1 MRVNKNL
8 TIRAF
13 GGVLILALIIL
24 GIHVQKAS
32 ANFIVDSNPGGEK
45 FYIDKTKD
53 DVENTNVGSFT
64 GHVGGNNSGPLVN
77 VDTIGNVDTGSGYAN
92 IKPVKDGKLTSLLF
106 TPADPTL
113 FGDFSFRGQ
122 LEVAG
127 TITVKVNQGTPD
139 PFELQWSIANA
150 NQDFERIGI
159 VAVPGTGET
168 IKWVEISYAGGFKEV
183 KQIDFS
189 NAAPVP
195 IPSAMLLLGSGL
207 AGLVG
212 IGRWRR
218 KK

>member
-45 FYIDKTKD
+45 FYIDVANSK
-53 DVENTNVGSFT
+53 VSGFT
-64 GHVGGNNSGPLVN
+64 GTVGGNNSGPLVD
-77 VDTIGNVDTGSGYAN
+77 VATTGNVDTGSGYAN

-106 TPADPTL
+106 TPDDPNL

-127 TITVKVNQGTPD
+127 TITVKVWDNQGNSN
-139 PFELQWSIANA
+139 PFELQWYIDKA

-159 VAVPGTGET
+159 VAKPGTGET
-168 IKWVEISYAGGFKEV
+168 INRVEIRYASGFKEV